1 MNKKKTLCAA
11 LSLIAA
17 AFAGAQTANSLRY
30 GHYLIESSA
39 APGRTALLAVELER
53 RFEEYNRIFDFD
65 LSGFSSPLRVRFFSS
80 QEEYSGY
87 VSARLHKPNPAAAA
101 VYLHY
106 DMRENREL
114 VVLDTEEKTMLPY
127 QSFVQFLRA
136 FVPRPPSWVRE
147 GFAAYFDGYRFK
159 SESQTL
165 EYGEDIERLTAVKAM
180 DFPRAKDILL
190 SDADGA
196 FPLSTPGFGAAAWAL
211 VSFFFSGS
219 GETYLGTLAGMI
231 AELQPDFSAAI
242 NSEAAYACFAL
253 ADGAANFDAEL
264 EAYIAGR
271 KTFDEWIDE
280 GQRAYA
286 ARDYAAAEAAFLA
299 AAEQKPGRWDSYY
312 YLGLTAYD
320 QKEWAAAELWYAAA
334 LERNAGRGLI
344 QYARGINAAASGSAD
359 KAVIF
364 LSDAAASSPEY
375 KTRAEDLIGRLR

>member
-1 MNKKKTLCAA
+1 MNMKKTLCATLA
-11 LSLIAA
+11 LITAVL
-17 AFAGAQTANSLRY
+17 AGAQTANSLRY
-30 GHYLIESSA
+30 GHYLIESTA

-65 LSGFSSPLRVRFFSS
+65 VSAFPSPLRVRFFASRDD
-80 QEEYSGY
+80 YSDY
-87 VSARLHKPNPAAAA
+87 VSARLRKPNPAAAA

-106 DMRENREL
+106 EARENREL
-114 VVLDTEEKTMLPY
+114 VVLDTEEKAMLSY

-147 GFAAYFDGYRFK
+147 GFAAYFDGYHFD

-165 EYGEDIERLTAVKAM
+165 EYEEDIERLATVKAI
-180 DFPRAKDILL
+180 DFPRTKDILL
-190 SDADGA
+190 ADVDGT
-196 FPLSTPGFGAAAWAL
+196 FPPSTSGFGAAAWAL

-219 GETYLGTLAGMI
+219 GDAYLETLAGMI
-231 AELQPDFSAAI
+231 VELKPDFSAAI
-242 NSEAAYACFAL
+242 NSEATYNYFAL
-253 ADGAANFDAEL
+253 ADGAENFDAAL

-286 ARDYAAAEAAFLA
+286 ARDYTAAETAFRA
-299 AAEQKPGRWDSYY
+299 AAEQKPGRWDPYY

-334 LERNAGRGLI
+334 FERNAGRGLI

-359 KAVIF
+359 QAVIF
-364 LSDAAASSPEY
+364 LNDAAASSPEY